1 MEKKNREE
9 ELLNTA
15 AKLFRMK
22 GYDATSISDI
32 AAALGIRKSS
42 LYHYIST
49 KSDLLYRISK
59 DTLEE
64 LLQGALEIKKQDLP
78 PQDKLLKLVENHI
91 RLLTRDLDRYA
102 TMLRELDSLEEEK
115 RRELVSL
122 RDGYE
127 RVLRETLQEG
137 VKEGAF
143 REIDSKIIGFA
154 ILGIMN
160 WLIRWYKPGGAYSPS
175 DLAKVYGDFILKA
188 LEKKK

>member
-49 KSDLLYRISK
+49 KSDLLYKISK

-78 PQDKLLKLVENHI
+78 SQEKLLKLVENHI
-91 RLLTRDLDRYA
+91 RLLTRGLDRYA

-122 RDGYE
+122 RDRYE
-127 RVLRETLQEG
+127 RVLRETMQEG
-137 VKEGAF
+137 IKEGAF
-143 REIDSKIIGFA
+143 REIDLKIIGFA

-175 DLAKVYGDFILKA
+175 DLAKAYGDFILKA

>member
-15 AKLFRMK
+15 AKLFKMK
-22 GYDATSISDI
+22 GYDATSTSDI

-64 LLQGALEIKKQDLP
+64 LFLGALEIKRRDLP
-78 PQDKLLKLVENHI
+78 SQEKLLKLVENHI

-115 RRELVSL
+115 RRELVGL

-127 RVLRETLQEG
+127 RSCE
-137 VKEGAF
+137 
-143 REIDSKIIGFA
+143 
-154 ILGIMN
+154 
-160 WLIRWYKPGGAYSPS
+160 KPC
-175 DLAKVYGDFILKA
+175 
-188 LEKKK
+188 KKG

>member
-78 PQDKLLKLVENHI
+78 SQEKLLKLVENHI
-91 RLLTRDLDRYA
+91 RLLTRGLDRYA

-115 RRELVSL
+115 RRELVGL

-127 RVLRETLQEG
+127 RSCE
-137 VKEGAF
+137 
-143 REIDSKIIGFA
+143 
-154 ILGIMN
+154 
-160 WLIRWYKPGGAYSPS
+160 KPC
-175 DLAKVYGDFILKA
+175 
-188 LEKKK
+188 KKG

>member
-15 AKLFRMK
+15 AKLFKMK
-22 GYDATSISDI
+22 GYDATSTSDI

-49 KSDLLYRISK
+49 KSDLLYKISK

-78 PQDKLLKLVENHI
+78 SQEKLLKLVENHI

-115 RRELVSL
+115 RRELVGL

-127 RVLRETLQEG
+127 RSCE
-137 VKEGAF
+137 
-143 REIDSKIIGFA
+143 
-154 ILGIMN
+154 
-160 WLIRWYKPGGAYSPS
+160 KPC
-175 DLAKVYGDFILKA
+175 
-188 LEKKK
+188 KKG